1 MGLPYKTKLLVFSA
15 VMGGFLFGYD
25 TGVMSGCLVALAG
38 DEPTWDLEERD
49 SRKELIVSAAIWA
62 CAVGALMA
70 GFLNK
75 FLGRKISMMAG
86 AAILTVASFIMAIAP
101 SWQILVVGRALD
113 GIAIGFVSMTGP
125 LYIAE
130 QLPNDWRGPMTVCNQ
145 LLITIG
151 ILVGSIVAGIFEPIS
166 GGWRWMLG
174 LSCVPST
181 IMFVLFIFMPKSARW
196 LYFRGDIEQA
206 KAILIELR
214 GTEDVSKEMNEIAE
228 DFKQTN
234 ENEKL
239 GGKGFEVLVNMM
251 KNKAVR
257 RALFLGVMLQLFQQ
271 FSGINSVMYYSA
283 TILVMSG
290 ASANKAIWLSTAV
303 STANVTFTFIGL
315 FGVERFGRKKLLLG
329 SMAVMML
336 GLSLLGVAF
345 IVITNSSKAMD
356 VAGVSDCAGEII
368 AESCYSCVESNNKC
382 GICEGAS
389 GSLMCLSTN
398 VTLISD
404 ITQYC
409 ASGVTD
415 IEKVCKTKES
425 WLAIV
430 GLIIYIMGFAPGMGP
445 LPWTI
450 NSEIFPNWARD
461 TALSLT
467 TFTNWVCNSIISQTF
482 LQLSN
487 AATPSGAFFTYCA
500 ITFVGMVYFFICL
513 PETKGIS
520 LEHTEELF
528 ESRLT
533 FAGFK
538 AGYEPKNKNNYLNE

>member
-1 MGLPYKTKLLVFSA
+1 MLCSHAPISILSSCYNCAESLQFGPTQRVTRKMSLPFKTKLLVFTA
-15 VMGGFLFGYD
+15 VLGGFLFGYD
-25 TGVMSGCLVALAG
+25 TGVMSGCLVALEDA
-38 DEPTWDLEERD
+38 EPTWELSD
-49 SRKELIVSAAIWA
+49 SRKEIIVSSAIWA

-75 FLGRKISMMAG
+75 ILGRKISMMSG
-86 AAILTVASFIMAIAP
+86 AAILTVASFIMAVAP
-101 SWQILVVGRALD
+101 NWQTLVVGRALD

-151 ILVGSIVAGIFEPIS
+151 ILAGSIVAGIFEPVNK
-166 GGWRWMLG
+166 GWRWMLG

-196 LYFRGDIEQA
+196 LYFQGHVEQA

-214 GTEDVSKEMNEIAE
+214 GTEDVSTEMKEIAE
-228 DFKQTN
+228 DFKQTT
-234 ENEKL
+234 ENEEL
-239 GGKGFEVLVNMM
+239 GGKGFQVLLNMM
-251 KNKAVR
+251 KNTAVR
-257 RALFLGVMLQLFQQ
+257 RAMVLGLLLQLFQQ

-290 ASANKAIWLSTAV
+290 ASSNKAIWLSTAV
-303 STANVTFTFIGL
+303 STANVTFTFIGVY
-315 FGVERFGRKKLLLG
+315 GVERFGRKKLLMG
-329 SMAVMML
+329 SMIVMML
-336 GLSLLGVAF
+336 GLTLLGIAF
-345 IVITNSSKAMD
+345 IVINNSSKAMD
-356 VAGVSDCAGEII
+356 VEEV
-368 AESCYSCVESNNKC
+368 
-382 GICEGAS
+382 
-389 GSLMCLSTN
+389 M
-398 VTLISD
+398 
-404 ITQYC
+404 
-409 ASGVTD
+409 D
-415 IEKVCKTKES
+415 IEDVCKTKES

-430 GLIIYIMGFAPGMGP
+430 GLVLYIMGFAPGMGP

-467 TFTNWVCNSIISQTF
+467 TFMNWVCNSIISQTF

-500 ITFVGMVYFFICL
+500 ITFVGMCYFFVFL
-513 PETKGIS
+513 PETRGMS
-520 LEHTEELF
+520 LENTEELF
-528 ESRLT
+528 ESKVMFVGLN
-533 FAGFK
+533 
-538 AGYEPKNKNNYLNE
+538 AGYEPKKTNTNHD